1 MNISHRKLDVLSV
14 SWIAIGIII
23 FLLGWCRWY
32 YSIPLTLLTCYCI
45 YGMWKNGGR
54 QTFSVSKRQFWVSCA
69 LCLML
74 MWLCGIGGYMV
85 QSADQYW
92 RNAMFRDLVNY
103 SWPVY
108 DKVTDLTKSYYLAFW
123 MLPALFAKLTHS
135 MEVGFF
141 MQLVWISSGLELLF
155 LQICRW
161 MGKSRV
167 SFLLFFYLFSG
178 MKIIECLLYYPV
190 AGGSVLPQTLNMLF
204 TNATP
209 GAFHAGPMS
218 QLLYDPFNQTVPLFL
233 GMMLML
239 NNVRSRLLPFF
250 FVLLLLYAPLPLVG
264 LIPIF
269 IYWLIHSLC
278 KLQGT
283 ERWRYILN
291 IENVTALLLLIVSAL
306 YLMSNNQSGHKGL
319 RAVVNPGLTIY
330 GFLIYIFFEF
340 GIFMLVGYK
349 ACKDKMTLWIGFAT
363 VCLFGWFQIG
373 LHNDFCFR
381 TNMPFIFLLCLLV
394 IRRYYMSS
402 QGSRIRKAILAM
414 YLIGGIPAEAHPALR
429 WLSSACIVSG
439 VDQTVLNRYQ
449 HFKDVGTMYVMQQK
463 KLRNDELPSSFR
475 CKKNQEQFR
484 TDVGTKNS
492 LFFKYIAR

>member
-1 MNISHRKLDVLSV
+1 
-14 SWIAIGIII
+14 
-23 FLLGWCRWY
+23 
-32 YSIPLTLLTCYCI
+32 
-45 YGMWKNGGR
+45 
-54 QTFSVSKRQFWVSCA
+54 
-69 LCLML
+69 

-340 GIFMLVGYK
+340 GIFMLVSYK